1 MALSKTIITRLK
13 IMTKCYPIL
22 SARLTAISV
31 GMLVA
36 TMSLHTG
43 TAEAAPA
50 SSSIKDVK
58 HFVVIYMENH
68 SFDNRFGSWEG
79 VNGRIGTYIKQVNQS
94 GNDFKCLPQYSG
106 YSDLFN
112 VSQTCTDTVNGFTSG
127 FQNAAFN
134 LADYQKTDK
143 CPDSPEFCYEED
155 KITHQFYQ
163 EQFQMNYGLMNRYV
177 IANYTAG
184 SVASY
189 TETRTLPIYQYLHR
203 QNSTVKYAIM
213 DNFFHAA
220 FGGSFLNHQWLV
232 AARTP
237 VWPNAVNDGSTKD
250 LHSVVDIN
258 GMPSSK
264 GSKNNGKYNP
274 EYYESPS
281 HDLPNVQD
289 TNLTASCNPAS
300 NRGTTYPGTL
310 CGDYVVNTSQ
320 PAQQPFKP
328 GEEAYKQVPLQT
340 HATIAD
346 RLSSKGV
353 SWAWYGG
360 GWSNANGEYRSP
372 GWTNGKSSD
381 RKCTDTHTD
390 PKAVFPY
397 CVNDDYSFHHN
408 PLNFFKK
415 FDRKT
420 PSGMSNRKRHLRDE
434 VEFRNLVTNSRN
446 KCKLRAVSFVKP
458 IWGNTSHSRGGNDLI
473 GDQHLAELVE
483 AVESSSCAANTMIIV
498 TYDEN
503 GGEFDHVPPPGQ
515 NMPGVFDEWGPGTRV
530 PSLVI
535 SPLLAFN
542 AAVDSTQYDTT
553 SILATLE
560 ERFGLAPLSSRDMA
574 ATSLSKTLDPK
585 NTNLR
590 PLPAP

>member
-94 GNDFKCLPQYSG
+94 GNDFQCLPQYSG

-177 IANYTAG
+177 IANYTGG

-203 QNSTVKYAIM
+203 QNSTVRYAIM

-310 CGDYVVNTSQ
+310 CGD
-320 PAQQPFKP
+320 
-328 GEEAYKQVPLQT
+328 
-340 HATIAD
+340 
-346 RLSSKGV
+346 LS
-353 SWAWYGG
+353 
-360 GWSNANGEYRSP
+360 
-372 GWTNGKSSD
+372 
-381 RKCTDTHTD
+381 
-390 PKAVFPY
+390 
-397 CVNDDYSFHHN
+397 
-408 PLNFFKK
+408 
-415 FDRKT
+415 
-420 PSGMSNRKRHLRDE
+420 
-434 VEFRNLVTNSRN
+434 
-446 KCKLRAVSFVKP
+446 
-458 IWGNTSHSRGGNDLI
+458 LI
-473 GDQHLAELVE
+473 H
-483 AVESSSCAANTMIIV
+483 I
-498 TYDEN
+498 
-503 GGEFDHVPPPGQ
+503 
-515 NMPGVFDEWGPGTRV
+515 
-530 PSLVI
+530 
-535 SPLLAFN
+535 
-542 AAVDSTQYDTT
+542 
-553 SILATLE
+553 
-560 ERFGLAPLSSRDMA
+560 
-574 ATSLSKTLDPK
+574 
-585 NTNLR
+585 
-590 PLPAP
+590 